1 MILLIS
7 RVFALLFATIVI
19 SKGVVDY
26 KNKNESL
33 TMTVFWTATWLVI
46 TTIAFFPS
54 IIDSAI
60 ELAGGSRTGL
70 GTVLGI
76 AIIFVLFVSYRVYVK
91 ANRIEKQVNQLA
103 KTLALRDIKG
113 RK

>member
-1 MILLIS
+1 MILIIS
-7 RVFALLFATIVI
+7 KIFALLFAIIVI
-19 SKGVVDY
+19 TKGIVDY

-33 TMTVFWTATWLVI
+33 TMTAFWIITWLAI
-46 TTIAFFPS
+46 TTVAFFPS
-54 IIDSAI
+54 LVDQAI

-76 AIIFVLFVSYRVYVK
+76 AIIFVLFISYRIYVK

-103 KTLALRDIKG
+103 KITALKNIG
-113 RK
+113 RKK

>member
-1 MILLIS
+1 MILIIS
-7 RVFALLFATIVI
+7 KVFALLFATIVI

-33 TMTVFWTATWLVI
+33 TMTVFWIATWLAI
-46 TTIAFFPS
+46 TTVAFFPS
-54 IIDSAI
+54 IVDSAI
-60 ELAGGSRTGL
+60 ALAGGSRTGL

-76 AIIFVLFVSYRVYVK
+76 AIIFVLFISYRIYAK

-103 KTLALRDIKG
+103 KILALKDIKE